1 MKFSDLNSRAKK
13 EEAPEPRVREKKT
26 AYFRASAGEPE
37 KPAAVPLNP
46 LDAPLMDFSAKP
58 ASAPELPPVAAPDP
72 APAGIPVKRFISR
85 KDQQRQDEAAV
96 RASARP
102 FRELDAQAREI
113 YSRNMALAKELIGQI
128 DRGYVEKY
136 ESIMRQAEFN
146 SQALS
151 ANPVLLSY
159 TRYATADDYLYAHSA
174 NVAVISQA
182 MGLVL
187 GLERSAVNFLGF
199 CAMAHDLGMI
209 DHAKLAKHEGRLTDA
224 EYSEIMLHSE
234 AGAARID
241 RFLDMDA
248 RLKEQAKKTILQV
261 HERIDAGGYPGRLT
275 NEEIGFPA
283 QIIGIADVYEAM
295 SHPRSW
301 RPAGHPHNV
310 MKHLIDKE
318 GHGFNSR
325 VVKALIEV
333 FSIYPPGSLVAL
345 STGEIANVVQ
355 VNPGSLTRPVVSVL
369 LDPDFSPALPRLVD
383 LLEHP
388 LTGIERIVEEEELL
402 ARNSKFAAK
411 QELERWWVDW

>member
-1 MKFSDLNSRAKK
+1 MKFSDLNGRAKK

-26 AYFRASAGEPE
+26 AYFRASAE
-37 KPAAVPLNP
+37 PAAGPPNP
-46 LDAPLMDFSAKP
+46 LDAPLPDIPGK
-58 ASAPELPPVAAPDP
+58 LPPVPEAAPAAAP
-72 APAGIPVKRFISR
+72 EAPPAGIPEKRSISR
-85 KDQQRQDEAAV
+85 KDRQRKDEAAV

-102 FRELDAQAREI
+102 FPELDAQAREI
-113 YSRNMALAKELIGQI
+113 YSRNIALAKELIGQI

-136 ESIMRQAEFN
+136 GSIMRQAELN

-151 ANPVLLSY
+151 SNPVLLSY

-182 MGLVL
+182 MGLAL

-199 CAMAHDLGMI
+199 CALAHDLGMI
-209 DHAKLAKHEGRLTDA
+209 DHSKLAKQENRLTDA
-224 EYSEIMLHSE
+224 EYSEIMLHPE

-241 RFLDMDA
+241 RFLDMDG
-248 RLKEQAKKTILQV
+248 RLKEQAKKIILQV

-275 NEEIGFPA
+275 NEEISFSA

-345 STGEIANVVQ
+345 STGEIAGVVQ

-369 LDPDFSPALPRLVD
+369 LDPDFSPALPRLAD

-402 ARNSKFAAK
+402 ARNPKFAAR